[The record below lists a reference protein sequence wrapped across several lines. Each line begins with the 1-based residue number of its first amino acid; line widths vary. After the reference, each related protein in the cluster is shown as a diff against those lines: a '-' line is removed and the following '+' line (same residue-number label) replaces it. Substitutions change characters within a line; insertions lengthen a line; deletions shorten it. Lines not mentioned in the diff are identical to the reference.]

1 MRPWIVSSASAINV
15 SISSC
20 TEGMSSIRPTHCPA
34 DQMPGRVCEGGG
46 GGEEGG
52 RSEFKRLTETN
63 DQASESKL

>member
-34 DQMPGRVCEGGG
+34 DQMPGRVKGGVEVSSRG
-46 GGEEGG
+46 
-52 RSEFKRLTETN
+52 SPRLMIRLPR
-63 DQASESKL
+63 ASYDGY